1 MNSEILELFC
11 QSVADVGLFSWWSIS
26 DDGKFQVEFA
36 GTQLWMPPLSQDGPP
51 CGTIALRF
59 EGGVQRCFLRKDQ
72 KILPADWPMQ
82 LQNDSIRPLRLTP
95 QSMKLF
101 HESGSSEFLEEV
113 HRHAEIGRP
122 PEVDALLERP
132 ARLFFW
138 AGEVGV
144 AVAARRM
151 ALVSHQGDLDWQ
163 LIPSMVSRWWNY
175 WEDYWKVRET
185 ETARAWDY
193 ACEVT
198 VPVAGP

>member
-36 GTQLWMPPLSQDGPP
+36 GTQLWMPPLNQDGPP

-59 EGGVQRCFLRKDQ
+59 EGDVQRCFLRKDQ
-72 KILPADWPMQ
+72 KVLPADWAAQ
-82 LQNDSIRPLRLTP
+82 LQNDSLRPLRLTP
-95 QSMKLF
+95 RSMKLF
-101 HESGSSEFLEEV
+101 YESGSTPFLEEA
-113 HRHAEIGRP
+113 HTHAEIGCP
-122 PEVDALLERP
+122 PGAEGLLGRP
-132 ARLFFW
+132 ARLLFW

-144 AVAARRM
+144 AVAARRV

-163 LIPSMVSRWWNY
+163 LVPGMVSKWWSY

-185 ETARAWDY
+185 EAARAWDY

-198 VPVAGP
+198 VPVAD

>member
-11 QSVADVGLFSWWSIS
+11 QSVTDVGLFSWWSVS

-36 GTQLWMPPLSQDGPP
+36 GTQLWMPPLVEGGPP

-59 EGGVQRCFLRKDQ
+59 EGDVQRCFLRKDQ
-72 KILPADWPMQ
+72 KVIPADWAAQ
-82 LQNDSIRPLRLTP
+82 LQNDTLRPLRLTP
-95 QSMKLF
+95 RSMRLCY
-101 HESGSSEFLEEV
+101 ESGAQEYLEEV
-113 HRHAEIGRP
+113 HGHAEMGRP
-122 PEVDALLERP
+122 SEAEDLLNRP
-132 ARLFFW
+132 ARLIFW

-163 LIPSMVSRWWNY
+163 LVPGMVSRWWSY

-185 ETARAWDY
+185 EAARAWDY

-198 VPVAGP
+198 VPVAD